1 MPSIIEVDTIKN
13 KTGTQNTVL
22 STDGSGNNTLNANT
36 IKDGSATKTLA
47 TLSSSAVTL
56 HSDVVFPSGHM
67 IFIKS
72 QDRTGAGSV
81 GDPGTT
87 FFPTTTTDLATKS
100 FYLTITSSEHAPFS
114 KIKIDYNASCR
125 MNEATH
131 NFADYRLVRWTGT
144 GNVSS
149 ETVLL
154 RHTVGT
160 AVDSPTEN
168 YHTMTGSAID
178 DISSLG
184 SVQINYTLQYKN
196 GEGSDGTSDTFF
208 FGHDSN
214 VKMQIHAIGI
224 I

>member
-1 MPSIIEVDTIKN
+1 MDLNST
-13 KTGTQNTVL
+13 NT
-22 STDGSGNNTLNANT
+22 A
-36 IKDGSATKTLA
+36 
-47 TLSSSAVTL
+47 
-56 HSDVVFPSGHM
+56 FPSGHM

-72 QDRTGAGSV
+72 QDRTGVGSV
-81 GDPGTT
+81 GDPNTT

-114 KIKIDYNASCR
+114 KIKVDFSASCR

-160 AVDSPTEN
+160 AVDSPSEN
-168 YHTMTGSAID
+168 YHNLVGSAID

-196 GEGSDGTSDTFF
+196 GEGSSGTSENFF

-214 VKMQIHAIGI
+214 IKMQIHAIGI

>member
-1 MPSIIEVDTIKN
+1 M
-13 KTGTQNTVL
+13 GTLQVGGT
-22 STDGSGNNTLNANT
+22 
-36 IKDGSATKTLA
+36 TLA
-47 TLSSSAVTL
+47 TKNVSTGKVDLNSTNTA
-56 HSDVVFPSGHM
+56 FPSGHM

-72 QDRTGAGSV
+72 QDRTGVGSV
-81 GDPGTT
+81 GDPNTT

-114 KIKIDYNASCR
+114 KIKVDFSASCR

-160 AVDSPTEN
+160 AVDSPSEN
-168 YHTMTGSAID
+168 YHNLVGSAID

-196 GEGSDGTSDTFF
+196 GEGSSGTSENFF

-214 VKMQIHAIGI
+214 IKMQIHAIGI